1 MPSRLVEPALL
12 LMRKPRL
19 SRLQGFLIASAA
31 LISTVVIISGLAVG
45 WFFEHHVLTHEK
57 GHAVTVV
64 QAQALRHLAAAD
76 FALPRWS
83 GTRKVFEAFLRE
95 LPGISR
101 MKVYD
106 ATGRIVWSDEPRLI
120 GLSFPDNPYLAR
132 ALKGEV
138 ATVLELPG
146 RAEHLLERSKGYVA
160 EAYVPIT
167 APGTAG
173 TIGVIETYQDVTGV
187 VRGIRRTQRL
197 IWGVAGGMGFSLY
210 LALAFVVWKASVK
223 EQQAIT
229 RLEASHA
236 AVLVKTEELE
246 RANQALREAQ
256 AQLVEQE
263 RLAAAGQVVVGLH
276 HAILN
281 PLTGVRGALQILKQE
296 RIAQPGRAEALAQAE
311 AGILTIEQLVR
322 RLPALRRVVG
332 VPYVGDTTMVDWERS
347 CGEEEGREPSHPGV

>member
-1 MPSRLVEPALL
+1 MPSRLVE
-12 LMRKPRL
+12 RVRL

-31 LISTVVIISGLAVG
+31 LIGTVVIISGLAVG

-57 GHAVTVV
+57 EHAVTVV
-64 QAQALRHLAAAD
+64 QTQALRHLAAAD
-76 FALPRWS
+76 FDLPRWS

-120 GLSFPDNPYLAR
+120 GVSFPDNPYLAR

-138 ATVLELPG
+138 ATVLELP
-146 RAEHLLERSKGYVA
+146 AKGYVA

-167 APGTAG
+167 APGATG
-173 TIGVIETYQDVTGV
+173 TVGVIETYQDVTAV

-197 IWGVAGGMGFSLY
+197 IWGVAGGMGLSLY
-210 LALAFVVWKASVK
+210 VALAFVVWKASVN
-223 EQQAIT
+223 ELA
-229 RLEASHA
+229 
-236 AVLVKTEELE
+236 KTEELE

-256 AQLVEQE
+256 AQLVLKE

-281 PLTGVRGALQILKQE
+281 PLTGVRGALQVLKQE
-296 RIAQPGRAEALAQAE
+296 RLSQPDRAEAIAQAE
-311 AGILTIEQLVR
+311 AGILKIEQLVR

-332 VPYVGDTTMVDWERS
+332 IPYVGDTTMVDLERS
-347 CGEEEGREPSHPGV
+347 CVEEGGREPPHPGA